1 MSIRHLPAAVA
12 AAMLAGFALA
22 APAVAQVSVQP
33 AAAVTGMTSGRIGPS
48 LTALVALAGVVIG
61 RLALARSTGR
71 IGTGNRGRMAIVAMV
86 SGLIGVVVGGLSGHR
101 RRWSRHRQRDSRV
114 LGGHGVGADRHG
126 SRRTGSGPLP
136 PHSADRLTAA
146 TSREPMLDEVQ
157 GPSVNEHQAH
167 LGQSRRDIGVHG
179 MLAR

>member
-86 SGLIGVVVGGLSGHR
+86 SGLIGVVVGGVLAATADGGPGTGNGIVASWAAMVLGLIGM
-101 RRWSRHRQRDSRV
+101 V
-114 LGGHGVGADRHG
+114 LGGLALAR
-126 SRRTGSGPLP
+126 SRRTQPTG
-136 PHSADRLTAA
+136 
-146 TSREPMLDEVQ
+146 
-157 GPSVNEHQAH
+157 
-167 LGQSRRDIGVHG
+167 
-179 MLAR
+179 